1 MSIRKLFDKNIPQ
14 SIVSSTNMEDLG
26 KSVESSG
33 NILQR
38 VVEKNRFIPQKN
50 YADPSNFAK
59 FGSAVKYYSD
69 SFNRIANQYPYDGS
83 LRERTEY
90 LNNSTYLDLYIF
102 DNVYPRTTGYAT
114 ISPNG
119 WGTQVATS
127 NFGGT
132 PDIIGKPSII
142 EYIQVVGGPHTA
154 SEGMIGKSLPNTF
167 ENSNFYDPDKN
178 RESNLKC
185 NFDEGV
191 TIEFWMNKSTLMT
204 GSTDIETISHLTN
217 DTSGSVLVYV
227 DTKNSTDDAKS
238 RLKVLVTTPTQIASQ
253 ETPLTN
259 LEILDNRWHHYAIS
273 IQNSGSFVKIKTHYD
288 GDLIEEADVS
298 PFVGAAPLTEITG
311 ALKMNLGAS
320 REFSYNLGPANLDF
334 PSDGWCKLSGSID
347 EFRYWKTARTSE
359 EVGRYWFTQYGGG
372 TNNDDANTDLGVYLK
387 FNEGIT
393 GDISTDSIA
402 LDYSGRIS
410 NGSWVGYTQSARST
424 GSAIDLS
431 LGKQREFRDPIIYP
445 FHPEVVSRRTALEF
459 SGSSHDLKNNSS
471 FYYSLPTW
479 IIEEDD
485 ESGQEL
491 LKLSQILSSYFDTLY
506 LQVENYPKIKDIF
519 YPGEEVK
526 PFPFAHKLLDSAG
539 MTTSEIFVD
548 ATILEQIA
556 NRNENKKFDHE
567 LTDIKN
573 LIYKNIY
580 NNLTYIYK
588 SKGNMKSF
596 RNLMRCYGIDTDL
609 VKINLYGD
617 NTTYRYRDNFEVG
630 TTRKKYIDF
639 NNPQRFNGTIYQHGI
654 GLGSDSQSF
663 ISASGGSAWVASGSQ
678 EKYTSF
684 TLEAEVVF
692 PKKITHRHED
702 YFSTPFTTSSLFGFH
717 TADETT
723 PGDFTW
729 PTEDAYV
736 NVYALRE
743 EPESSNVR
751 FAFETQL
758 GIYTSS
764 IFYDVYDNNK
774 WNFAVRFYPE
784 EHGSDLVTGSTPPH
798 YFMELY
804 GVNNDAGVTANEFTI
819 REEIPFLGF
828 DIPSSWL
835 WKPKRVYAGAL
846 HTNFTGSII
855 HKTDI
860 KLGSVRYWTSHL
872 NDEVIKTHARDPE
885 NYGVL
890 SPGKSTYLYQTSLTG
905 VIVPEMETLALNW
918 SFDTLTGSNL
928 LGKFNVPDLSSGSV
942 SKRTQYGWL
951 GNVVGMRHP
960 GRGNFFPK
968 ESSKVLDTKFIYTGK
983 QTLPENIQSSDMVNI
998 DENDN
1003 IFKLTTRPEEY
1014 FFSIEKSMYQ
1024 NISEEILNVFAS
1036 IVDFN
1041 TIVGDPVNR
1050 YRQEY
1055 KQLSKL
1061 RQLFFE
1067 RVQNEPDL
1075 DRYIEFYKWIDN
1087 SLSNF
1092 LNQLIPASARF
1103 SDNMRTTVESHV
1115 LERNKYWTK
1124 FPTIDMKTPDLV
1136 SGLNAINELLYNWGT
1151 GHHPLSD
1158 NQDEKCFWWNE
1169 RAERSGIISSGNPAV
1184 DSNRESYLNASLQ
1197 VLNRSYSTPYK
1208 FSAKQQ
1214 AVNVGGANFSHNKIV
1229 NYAKNTIP
1237 WVDSAAGSRGIY
1249 ITSGNVEQNT
1259 CTDLDST
1266 KKRKLNFGV
1275 YTDEA
1280 GMSNSVNPYDYRSGK
1295 GDRFVPF
1302 SIYSAS
1308 HINSYSGDIASSLG
1322 CNVEITNNH
1331 NDSYGATIGVPLQ
1344 GPFTEKFVGG
1354 LQSRHIDLNEHAS
1367 DNKNNRPEAWQ
1378 IKTATG
1384 VVKLAR
1390 QPVSRPRA
1398 ALYRDLVAKRPVNIR
1413 NIKQVNGA
1421 PTGFVSGTLHSKI
1434 GNYKKDYEIVQAAG
1448 GRTANNRAWTQ
1459 KGPWSLLDAQ
1469 DPTHLTS
1476 SAFVSGMYDEPRIQR
1491 GRTEHVMVSR
1501 FSAPGGPD
1509 TMGDS
1514 NGGPGLDRYAAEF
1527 SSNNDLNWRNN
1538 SVRDPL
1544 KKWMLTPH
1552 VNQFGY
1558 YSGVENL
1565 ITGSTANAKNYNGT
1579 GSFYQINRNSRMRLV
1594 ESGSS
1599 TITSYSYDN
1608 YYVQRPIP
1616 ATDLRYSWITA
1627 SVQTITAAGFGY
1639 WPKEFYVPSL
1649 TNAFQKPANFVSSSQ
1664 LNLEVDF
1671 AGMNNYIYEPI
1682 PEIYTSA
1689 IKTVVRSAT
1698 RGIVR
1703 DPVLIESALDA
1714 AEASNFNYQLSN
1726 EFRNRSIAT
1735 INPAKVLNALNLH
1748 RNGPYQHP
1756 SWKQSRTGQHKISR
1770 YLRKRNFIGCT
1781 QDRYLTLK
1789 GPGNSSKTVVAEN
1802 TYTTFYYEPAVQKV
1816 SAPLVWTVGIPSSPP
1831 SDAPAACDAPG
1842 SSGQKKPTQPVTLAA
1857 SLINAYD
1864 FVNPDLRNCSM
1875 GIREITEQTQESID
1889 LPFDPSPFNGSC
1901 LKEDTAYGAI
1911 ASTYLNG
1918 ELENNSSPVDAFVEA
1933 IYTAPTFP
1941 SPANKF
1947 SAENRERT
1955 NYNNNYYNSSRAARS
1970 RMGNKKFRNGDN

>member
-38 VVEKNRFIPQKN
+38 VAEKNRFIPQKN

-69 SFNRIANQYPYDGS
+69 SFDRIANQYPYDGS

-102 DNVYPRTTGYAT
+102 DNVYPRTTGYAI

-119 WGTQVATS
+119 WGTVASTVGS
-127 NFGGT
+127 VGL
-132 PDIIGKPSII
+132 PSII
-142 EYIQVVGGPHTA
+142 EYIQVIGGPHTA
-154 SEGMIGKSLPNTF
+154 SGGMIGKELLNTF

-178 RESNLKC
+178 RESNLK
-185 NFDEGV
+185 FDFNQGV
-191 TIEFWMNKSTLMT
+191 TIETWIKKAALIPAADSLY
-204 GSTDIETISHLTN
+204 ETIFHITN
-217 DTSGSVLVYV
+217 DETGTNTSGSLYVVL
-227 DTKNSTDDAKS
+227 DATKTAVSDDPLA
-238 RLKVLVTTPTQIASQ
+238 VTIISGTTQRGFSY
-253 ETPLTN
+253 P
-259 LEILDNRWHHYAIS
+259 EITTGDLIDGNWHHVALS
-273 IQNSGSFVKIKTHYD
+273 FQNSGSDTLSRGYLD
-288 GDLIEEADVS
+288 GQLKSTRVELGATFGNVTGSLIAN
-298 PFVGAAPLTEITG
+298 VGAMRPWSNSASYGPSVAGIPEG
-311 ALKMNLGAS
+311 AA
-320 REFSYNLGPANLDF
+320 
-334 PSDGWCKLSGSID
+334 KLSASLD

-359 EVGRYWFTQYGGG
+359 EIGRYWFTQYGGG
-372 TNNDDANTDLGVYLK
+372 TNNDIANTDLGVYLK

-393 GDISTDSIA
+393 GIASTDSVA

-410 NGSWVGYTQSARST
+410 NGRWVGYTQAARST
-424 GSAIDLS
+424 ASAIDLF
-431 LGKQREFRDPIIYP
+431 LGKPREFRDPIIYP
-445 FHPEVVSRRTALEF
+445 FHPEVKDCRTALEF

-471 FYYSLPTW
+471 FYYTLPSW
-479 IIEEDD
+479 IVEEDD

-506 LQVENYPKIKDIF
+506 LQIENYPKIKDIF
-519 YPGEEVK
+519 YPGEEAK

-539 MTTSEIFVD
+539 LSTSEIFVD

-580 NNLTYIYK
+580 NNLAYIYK

-609 VKINLYGD
+609 IKINLYGD

-639 NNPQRFNGTIYQHGI
+639 NNPRHFDGTIYQHGI
-654 GLGSDSQSF
+654 GLGPDSQSF
-663 ISASGGSAWVASGSQ
+663 ISASGGSAWVASDSQ

-692 PKKITHRHED
+692 PKKLTHRHED
-702 YFSTPFTTSSLFGFH
+702 FFSTPFTTSSLFGFH

-736 NVYALRE
+736 NVYALRD

-764 IFYDVYDNNK
+764 VFYDVYDNNK

-784 EHGSDLVTGSTPPH
+784 EHGSDLITGSTPPH

-804 GVNNDAGVTANEFTI
+804 GANNDAGVTANEFII

-828 DIPSSWL
+828 WDIRSSWL

-846 HTNFTGSII
+846 HTNFTGSTV

-872 NDEVIKTHARDPE
+872 DNEVIKTHARDPE

-942 SKRTQYGWL
+942 SKRAQYGWL

-968 ESSKVLDTKFIYTGK
+968 ASSKVLDTKFIYTGK

-1136 SGLNAINELLYNWGT
+1136 SGLNAINELLYNWET

-1158 NQDEKCFWWNE
+1158 NQDEKCFWWNQ

-1184 DSNRESYLNASLQ
+1184 DSNRESYLNASLR

-1208 FSAKQQ
+1208 FSIKQQ
-1214 AVNVGGANFSHNKIV
+1214 DINVGGANFSQNKIV

-1237 WVDSAAGSRGIY
+1237 WVDTAAGPKGIY

-1259 CTDLDST
+1259 CIDLDST

-1280 GMSNSVNPYDYRSGK
+1280 GMSNSANPYDYRSGK
-1295 GDRFVPF
+1295 GNRFVPF

-1308 HINSYSGDIASSLG
+1308 HVNSYSGDIVSSLG
-1322 CNVEITNNH
+1322 CNAEITNNH

-1354 LQSRHIDLNEHAS
+1354 LQSRHIDLNEDAS
-1367 DNKNNRPEAWQ
+1367 DNKDNRPEAWQ

-1384 VVKLAR
+1384 VVKLAS
-1390 QPVSRPRA
+1390 QPVSSPRA
-1398 ALYRDLVAKRPVNIR
+1398 TLYRDLVAKRPVNIR
-1413 NIKQVNGA
+1413 NIKQANGA

-1448 GRTANNRAWTQ
+1448 GRTANNRAWTRN
-1459 KGPWSLLDAQ
+1459 GPWSLLDAQ

-1476 SAFVSGMYDEPRIQR
+1476 SIFVSGMYDEPRIQR
-1491 GRTEHVMVSR
+1491 GRTEHVMVNR

-1527 SSNNDLNWRNN
+1527 SPNNDLNWRNN
-1538 SVRDPL
+1538 STRDPL

-1558 YSGVENL
+1558 YGGVENL
-1565 ITGSTANAKNYNGT
+1565 IPGSAANATNYSGT
-1579 GSFYQINRNSRMRLV
+1579 GSFYQINRNSRMRLIK
-1594 ESGSS
+1594 SGSG
-1599 TITSYSYDN
+1599 TTTSYSYDN
-1608 YYVQRPIP
+1608 YYVQKPIP

-1627 SVQTITAAGFGY
+1627 SVQTINPTGFGY

-1649 TNAFQKPANFVSSSQ
+1649 TDAFQQPASFVSSSQ
-1664 LNLEVDF
+1664 LNLEIDF
-1671 AGMNNYIYEPI
+1671 VGMNNYIYEPI
-1682 PEIYTSA
+1682 PERYTSA
-1689 IKTVVRSAT
+1689 FKATIYSAFGSVEAPL
-1698 RGIVR
+1698 R
-1703 DPVLIESALDA
+1703 VLIESALDA
-1714 AEASNFNYQLSN
+1714 SEANNFNYQLSN
-1726 EFRNRSIAT
+1726 EFRNRSLAT
-1735 INPAKVLNALNLH
+1735 INPGNVLNALNLH

-1816 SAPLVWTVGIPSSPP
+1816 SSPLVWTVGIKSKQ
-1831 SDAPAACDAPG
+1831 A
-1842 SSGQKKPTQPVTLAA
+1842 TQAVALAA

-1864 FVNPDLRNCSM
+1864 FVNPALRRCSV
-1875 GIREITEQTQESID
+1875 GIKEIIKQPPGSFKRPWIPGSSTQ
-1889 LPFDPSPFNGSC
+1889 DPSEASC
-1901 LKEDTAYGAI
+1901 LKKDTAYGVI
-1911 ASTYLNG
+1911 AGTYLNG
-1918 ELENNSSPVDAFVEA
+1918 GLENKSSPVDVFVEA

-1955 NYNNNYYNSSRAARS
+1955 NYNNNYYNSSRAERS
-1970 RMGNKKFRNGDN
+1970 SMGEEKFRNGDD